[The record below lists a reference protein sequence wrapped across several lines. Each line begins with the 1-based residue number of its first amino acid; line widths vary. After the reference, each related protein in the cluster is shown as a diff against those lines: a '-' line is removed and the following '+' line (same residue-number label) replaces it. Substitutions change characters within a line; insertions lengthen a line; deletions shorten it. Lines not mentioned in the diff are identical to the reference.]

1 MYKHNFSV
9 SICTAL
15 LVYNF
20 LQSGYPKYVKPL
32 LKPKH
37 SVYNT
42 HRDQAD
48 GAVLEVTHLASS
60 VFKSTKPF
68 GF

>member
-9 SICTAL
+9 SICTTL

-20 LQSGYPKYVKPL
+20 LQSGYPKYVKLL
-32 LKPKH
+32 LKLKH
-37 SVYNT
+37 SVYDT

-48 GAVLEVTHLASS
+48 GVVLEVTHLASS
-60 VFKSTKPF
+60 VFKSTEPF